1 MTEDEEFEAL
11 EQRLNMKET
20 KMNIYL
26 SKTDFLEAEN
36 KRLHA
41 LNQELLEALEL
52 ALFAHGKMLL
62 SDPPQEAW
70 KTYEVESK
78 ARAAIAIVSVGADPA
93 PCRHVRDVVHARCR
107 RAALHRQRPLAVAVD
122 QPPIGGR
129 RVVQPAATAFR
140 LLRRGL
146 HGHGCQQPSQQ
157 PS

>member
-20 KMNIYL
+20 KQPKPLRLADEIEWIAAGKAGKEVAAEL
-26 SKTDFLEAEN
+26 RRLHQHEVAHSEWLDKTEWVQDTAHYSELGEHRADVIKKRFD
-36 KRLHA
+36 RLHA

-78 ARAAIAIVSVGADPA
+78 ARAAIAKAQGA
-93 PCRHVRDVVHARCR
+93 
-107 RAALHRQRPLAVAVD
+107 
-122 QPPIGGR
+122 
-129 RVVQPAATAFR
+129 
-140 LLRRGL
+140 
-146 HGHGCQQPSQQ
+146 SNE
-157 PS
+157 